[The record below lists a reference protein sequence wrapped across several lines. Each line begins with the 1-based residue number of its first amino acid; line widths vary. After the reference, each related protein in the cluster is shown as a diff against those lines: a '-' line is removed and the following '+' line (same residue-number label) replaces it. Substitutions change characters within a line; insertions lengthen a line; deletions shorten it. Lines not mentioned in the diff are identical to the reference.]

1 MTIGVC
7 RRQSLSPSTRRW
19 LLSLLLFIGCW
30 GSGCVPLIMT
40 PTPVAPAAAAAAEE
54 VRLIVQVK
62 YPTVDVLN
70 ALAGELDVWEVDRTA
85 QTFVARITLAQ
96 FEMLQQQKLPVAL
109 DCAKMEQYGE
119 TVDAAPDSVANLLA
133 EQCPKK

>member
-1 MTIGVC
+1 MVAGFSQRPSLTRFISHVTCGV
-7 RRQSLSPSTRRW
+7 
-19 LLSLLLFIGCW
+19 LLVCGLWS
-30 GSGCVPLIMT
+30 SGCTPLILT
-40 PTPVAPAAAAAAEE
+40 PTPVASAVEAEA
-54 VRLIVQVK
+54 VHLIVQVN

-96 FEMLQQQKLPVAL
+96 FEMLQQQKLAVAL
-109 DCAKMEQYGE
+109 DCAKMAQYGE
-119 TVDAAPDSVANLLA
+119 TVDAAPATVANLMA